1 MNTDYPRKVKYYKYV
16 QGFSNDLLKKFEEG
30 WRNLNEFDTETMRGL
45 IYGYTYTEDYAKG
58 IIPDSLNMDYWL
70 GKDTNSNYYSRS
82 TWLCGL
88 IGPGGFLEFQSALSY
103 NELIGRKGL
112 IQDAIQS
119 TGDGTIDHPYCVI
132 CVEHE
137 YEILKRLSP
146 VMTIQRQ
153 YLLPG
158 YIDCFEC
165 DEWGIPH
172 VIYFD
177 ISRWFEKVKLF

>member
-1 MNTDYPRKVKYYKYV
+1 MKNKDYPRKVRYSDYV
-16 QGFSNDLLKKFEEG
+16 QGFSDDLLKKFEEG

-45 IYGYTYTEDYAKG
+45 IYGYTFTEDYAKG
-58 IIPDSLNMDYWL
+58 IIPDGLSMDYWR
-70 GKDTNSNYYSRS
+70 GKDTNSTYFNRPKHIAKNITKHNTEMQSSLSLNEMIGRS
-82 TWLCGL
+82 GL
-88 IGPGGFLEFQSALSY
+88 I
-103 NELIGRKGL
+103 R
-112 IQDAIQS
+112 DAILS

-137 YEILKRLSP
+137 YEIFRG
-146 VMTIQRQ
+146 MTIKRQ

-165 DEWGIPH
+165 EEVEWGIPH

-177 ISRWFEKVKLF
+177 ISRWFEKVKLI